1 MEKQVDILIIG
12 AGISGIGVAAHLSKN
27 SHNVSLKFWSVVNRL
42 VELGIFS
49 AILVSVLIQIC
60 LLLVLTLNH
69 GAKPMFS
76 LMVPLLKDI

>member
-1 MEKQVDILIIG
+1 MEKQVDVLIIG

-27 SHNVSLKFWSVVNRL
+27 SPQRQFEILERRESFGGTWDLF
-42 VELGIFS
+42 

-76 LMVPLLKDI
+76 LMVLLLKDI

>member
-1 MEKQVDILIIG
+1 MEKQVDVLIIG
-12 AGISGIGVAAHLSKN
+12 AGISGIGVAAHLSKTL
-27 SHNVSLKFWSVVNRL
+27 HNVSLKFWSVVNRL

>member
-1 MEKQVDILIIG
+1 MEKQVDVLIIG

-27 SHNVSLKFWSVVNRL
+27 SPQRQFEILERRESFGGTWDL
-42 VELGIFS
+42 S

>member
-1 MEKQVDILIIG
+1 MEKQVDVLIIG